1 MPQLEHP
8 CERRGKRRVQP
19 VKHTGTFPLIQSG
32 HLLLA
37 SLQLTSVESVLF
49 KENEHKEPNNQLLA
63 RRERVP
69 REHITFWK
77 SWSIY
82 IFIFLYFFT
91 INISNECAIHYR
103 ILTPP
108 PPTPAPNIPYI
119 HYIHCVRDIPD
130 ALLSFLIK

>member
-1 MPQLEHP
+1 MPRLEYP

-37 SLQLTSVESVLF
+37 SLQLTSVQSVLF
-49 KENEHKEPNNQLLA
+49 EENEHKEPNNQLLA

-69 REHITFWK
+69 REHIAFWQ

-82 IFIFLYFFT
+82 IFIFFT

-103 ILTPP
+103 ILTSHPQ
-108 PPTPAPNIPYI
+108 PPTFPTFTTSTVFVIFQK
-119 HYIHCVRDIPD
+119 
-130 ALLSFLIK
+130 LSYLF